1 MSKNPIF
8 YNDELNLITL
18 IKIIWINKIKIIF
31 ITMISVIIGIGYN
44 YQLPNTYINT
54 IEIKSNK
61 QDEFIKLSAIND
73 LLNLTSFDNQNS
85 KNSDFI
91 MHEFIFNKFINEL
104 EDYVEYISVIK
115 KIEEVK
121 KKISKLEKK
130 DQQKELFKYASLL
143 QIEAKKDK
151 KKKDEI
157 IIIKLKW
164 NNPKDSI
171 IILENTLNL
180 TLNNLNKSIFKFLE
194 EKLTLTKKI
203 ILINDLKRIDFLN
216 EQRIIAKKL
225 NIDDNETENISIP
238 NYSEKNI
245 NLNFNANTSYYLR
258 GYLAIDEEIKLI
270 KSRKYQNLK
279 FIEQELNQEKN
290 KNFKW
295 VNYNL
300 YTIKSEQVKKTK
312 LILIMSII
320 LGLSI
325 GILYVI
331 ISNSFQAA
339 IIPKKRKK

>member
-73 LLNLTSFDNQNS
+73 LLNLTSFDDQNS

-151 KKKDEI
+151 KKK
-157 IIIKLKW
+157 
-164 NNPKDSI
+164 
-171 IILENTLNL
+171 
-180 TLNNLNKSIFKFLE
+180 
-194 EKLTLTKKI
+194 
-203 ILINDLKRIDFLN
+203 R
-216 EQRIIAKKL
+216 
-225 NIDDNETENISIP
+225 
-238 NYSEKNI
+238 
-245 NLNFNANTSYYLR
+245 
-258 GYLAIDEEIKLI
+258 
-270 KSRKYQNLK
+270 
-279 FIEQELNQEKN
+279 
-290 KNFKW
+290 
-295 VNYNL
+295 
-300 YTIKSEQVKKTK
+300 
-312 LILIMSII
+312 
-320 LGLSI
+320 
-325 GILYVI
+325 
-331 ISNSFQAA
+331 
-339 IIPKKRKK
+339 